1 MYKQNNV
8 GVVIPAAGNSVR
20 MGSPVKKQF
29 LELAGKPIWIH
40 TIEKF
45 HACREV
51 DVIVVAGPAESI
63 DEMKKQANAMNF
75 HKIRA
80 IVGGGQHRQDSV
92 RSALEVMRTLFP
104 DIVLIHD
111 AVRPCISS
119 KLVLNI
125 IETAHV
131 FGAAIPAV
139 QPKET
144 VKISNGSASGGFVDA
159 TPNRNTLWLVQTP
172 QGFQSSLLYNAF
184 DRAVRDG
191 FYGTDEASLVERIGV
206 KVKIVPGSYENVKIT
221 TPEDVQY
228 AEFLLQ
234 NRDS

>member
-40 TIEKF
+40 TVEKF
-45 HACREV
+45 HACPEI
-51 DVIVVAGPAESI
+51 DSIVVAGPPESI
-63 DEMKKQANAMNF
+63 EEMKRQANAMNF

-92 RSALEVMRTLFP
+92 RSALEVMRTISP

-119 KLVLNI
+119 NLIGDI
-125 IETAHV
+125 IDAALI
-131 FGAAIPAV
+131 FGAAIPAL

-144 VKISNGSASGGFVDA
+144 VKISHGNSFVDA

-184 DRAVRDG
+184 DQAVQDG
-191 FYGTDEASLVERIGV
+191 FHGTDDASLVERIGV